1 MLSGRLG
8 EQYQRPYITKHR
20 RFSHMHKRV
29 GDAIGQSGSQFVR
42 FTKWGADSDLHIILH
57 CANNKQSANSVRR
70 EWFVIMRH

>member
-1 MLSGRLG
+1 
-8 EQYQRPYITKHR
+8 
-20 RFSHMHKRV
+20 MHKRV

-42 FTKWGADSDLHIILH
+42 FTKWGADSDLHIVLH